1 MLENHCTCYNC
12 QMIDEPTDDDL
23 DLEQRLDIIEAMLR
37 GVRTNITRLDW
48 RLQDLEEWAK
58 RTQKQIRW
66 QND

>member
-1 MLENHCTCYNC
+1 M
-12 QMIDEPTDDDL
+12 DEPTDDDL
-23 DLEQRLDIIEAMLR
+23 NLEQRLDIIEAMLR

-66 QND
+66 NND